1 MRLWKIHCLTFS
13 RTLRDYSVSNRSF
26 GKGLCFV
33 YAIVIAVG
41 SSEDI
46 ADFNHFPWRKQR
58 QNHLPLSRSST
69 TLFSQ
74 KEEGNVNETEYSTHT
89 LSHLNANISLIISQ
103 TKKCFGLKNC
113 LALSFFV
120 SYSFLLIRTNVH
132 FAFVFFFL
140 RAASLP
146 PVYNYFRKMLIF
158 ACRNARSTSF
168 FADFHFLLDTE
179 RVKTTAAFVSRL
191 HIRTSDSET
200 VADSVAVSW

>member
-1 MRLWKIHCLTFS
+1 MKNLTFS
-13 RTLRDYSVSNRSF
+13 HTLRDYSVSNRSF

-46 ADFNHFPWRKQR
+46 ADFDHFPWRKQR
-58 QNHLPLSRSST
+58 QNHLLLSRSST

-132 FAFVFFFL
+132 FAFVSFYLFCEQPRCRRYTIIFENVNFCLQECKINKFL
-140 RAASLP
+140 RRFSFPAW
-146 PVYNYFRKMLIF
+146 YRKSQNHRGF
-158 ACRNARSTSF
+158 C
-168 FADFHFLLDTE
+168 
-179 RVKTTAAFVSRL
+179 VS
-191 HIRTSDSET
+191 I
-200 VADSVAVSW
+200 AY